1 VGYTHYW
8 ERPPHLPARPFARAV
23 ADCQRVLPQTNVPLA
38 GSDGTGP
45 PDLRPDAIIFNGVG
59 TAMYETFDMRLEE
72 KAPRDGK
79 RLVFSFC
86 KTERRPYDLA
96 VQVALIVFKHH
107 LVRQLRVTSDGDEAD
122 WDAARRL
129 CQQYLGYGGDFHL
142 DHG

>member
-8 ERPPHLPARPFARAV
+8 ERPPHLPAQAFGRAV
-23 ADCQRVLPQTNVPLA
+23 ADCQRVLPETNVPLA

-45 PDLRPDAIIFNGVG
+45 PDFRADAIIFNGVG

-72 KAPRDGK
+72 EASRDGN

-86 KTERRPYDLA
+86 KTEHRPYDLA
-96 VQVALIVFKHH
+96 IQVALIVFKHY
-107 LVRQLRVTSDGDEAD
+107 LRRQLRVTSDGDEAD
-122 WDAARRL
+122 WDAARRF
-129 CQQYLGYGGDFHL
+129 CQEHLGYGGDFHL